1 MKKII
6 FILLGLLLANF
17 GFSQCACCSAPTG
30 FSGGDVSPANYAL
43 GKKQMMVELYDDS
56 RFFNGISHQ
65 HNIDHNQSSATPIN
79 YMAIGILG
87 FRYGISSKLNLSLQ
101 LPYIYI
107 GAQTQSSNAFG
118 DAVSLLNYTIF
129 NKRNVILAAQLGM
142 EWPTGQSLQVN
153 GLNSVTTGSGSYDP
167 LMGMNISKIMNK
179 GVLRAS
185 TFFKYT
191 TKGFNDTYYGN
202 FWANQLMYQHYL
214 VSPAMVCGKDSS
226 SATSFGCSMIA
237 QLSGE
242 YLQAQFR
249 EHGAVENTGSY
260 SVLAAIGAGFNFKGF
275 SIPILFTIPL
285 YQDLNGE
292 QNITQFRLRIGLTKT
307 FN

>member
-1 MKKII
+1 MKKIF
-6 FILLGLLLANF
+6 FILLGVLLSYF

-30 FSGGDVSPANYAL
+30 FSGGDVSPVNYAL
-43 GKKQMMVELYDDS
+43 SKKQMMVEAYGDS
-56 RFFNGISHQ
+56 RFFNGISQPHYL
-65 HNIDHNQSSATPIN
+65 DHSQSSATPIN
-79 YMAIGILG
+79 NMLIGILG
-87 FRYGISSKLNLSLQ
+87 FRYGITSRLNLSIQ

-118 DAVSLLNYTIF
+118 DAISLLNYTLF
-129 NKRNVILAAQLGM
+129 NKRKLIIAAQLGM
-142 EWPTGQSLQVN
+142 EWPTGQSMQVN

-167 LMGMNISKIMNK
+167 LFGMNISKILNK

-191 TKGFNDTYYGN
+191 TKGFNATYFGN

-214 VSPAMVCGKDSS
+214 ISPALVCGKDSTTRS
-226 SATSFGCSMIA
+226 SLGCSIIA
-237 QLSGE
+237 QLSSE
-242 YLQAQFR
+242 YLQAQFKD
-249 EHGAVENTGSY
+249 HGAIENTGSF
-260 SVLAAIGAGFNFKGF
+260 SVLAAVGTGISFKNF

-292 QNITQFRLRIGLTKT
+292 QNITQFRLRIGITKT